1 MECDFIG
8 SRSEYHAVRI
18 EFPILCN
25 MKAVI
30 VFLSCS
36 LALFGCKP
44 IQEKILGTYD
54 IDVDSGC
61 SNCEE
66 NGPELMVFEDADIA
80 DGIPGYYTFEF
91 QNGEAHSGT
100 YSFLHVDTTITVIL
114 YPDSASFQYTPILG
128 TMQQTEY
135 RVSGNR
141 IKEKCNGVFR
151 NCVWIRRD

>member
-1 MECDFIG
+1 
-8 SRSEYHAVRI
+8 
-18 EFPILCN
+18 
-25 MKAVI
+25 MKSVI

-36 LALFGCKP
+36 IALFGCKP

-80 DGIPGYYTFEF
+80 DGIPGYYAFEF

-135 RVSGNR
+135 RVAGNR